1 MKLYISGLPQDS
13 SNILKAEVYTYKY
26 RDLKLSLT
34 EMLVSMQTKLIRCS
48 AFYCNTLKK
57 YSRIKYLNEKHLNYT
72 G

>member
-34 EMLVSMQTKLIRCS
+34 EMLVSM
-48 AFYCNTLKK
+48 AN
-57 YSRIKYLNEKHLNYT
+57 
-72 G
+72 